1 MIKKIWTRFLQI
13 NKYPKVKKN
22 NFKFHI
28 SVHVV
33 PLLTPQV
40 HVIGTNNIN
49 TSSLIL
55 EKGTF

>member
-13 NKYPKVKKN
+13 NKYSKVKKN

-40 HVIGTNNIN
+40 IGTNNIN

-55 EKGTF
+55 EKGIF